1 MSSRKKFKTGQS
13 RSVSSADATP
23 PLDERKC
30 SATSYTSQQTA
41 PFFTK
46 KKNEKHQNS
55 NTVFS

>member
-46 KKNEKHQNS
+46 KKEWKTS
-55 NTVFS
+55 KL